1 MVGALLGAFLGWF
14 YMMAT
19 KDKNDTTG
27 LFGDLGAIV
36 KETKKGDD
44 FWSERLISEKTFKK
58 VWFNWRMAICHVDN
72 VERLQA
78 AGMAYTMAP
87 ALEELYP
94 DNEEER
100 IAGLKR
106 HMEFFITENMIG
118 GIIPGIVLSMEEER
132 AKAIRNGM
140 DGDEVISSELINSVK
155 SGMMGPFAGIGDTLN
170 YSTIKPVLTAFF
182 MGFAQ
187 QGHVWAPIVYVVL
200 LYVILILEG
209 WFMYNT
215 GYKLGSKSAASIL
228 RNNSVQKVITF
239 FSILGLFVMG
249 VMTAQNVSVALGINL
264 PFSTETISLQETLLD
279 AIVPGLLPLATVF
292 GIYAYLKKG
301 GNILKA
307 TLWILAIA
315 IVLGGL
321 GILV

>member
-155 SGMMGPFAGIGDTLN
+155 
-170 YSTIKPVLTAFF
+170 
-182 MGFAQ
+182 
-187 QGHVWAPIVYVVL
+187 
-200 LYVILILEG
+200 
-209 WFMYNT
+209 
-215 GYKLGSKSAASIL
+215 
-228 RNNSVQKVITF
+228 
-239 FSILGLFVMG
+239 
-249 VMTAQNVSVALGINL
+249 
-264 PFSTETISLQETLLD
+264 
-279 AIVPGLLPLATVF
+279 
-292 GIYAYLKKG
+292 
-301 GNILKA
+301 
-307 TLWILAIA
+307 
-315 IVLGGL
+315 
-321 GILV
+321 

>member
-1 MVGALLGAFLGWF
+1 M
-14 YMMAT
+14 
-19 KDKNDTTG
+19 
-27 LFGDLGAIV
+27 
-36 KETKKGDD
+36 
-44 FWSERLISEKTFKK
+44 
-58 VWFNWRMAICHVDN
+58 
-72 VERLQA
+72 
-78 AGMAYTMAP
+78 
-87 ALEELYP
+87 
-94 DNEEER
+94 
-100 IAGLKR
+100 
-106 HMEFFITENMIG
+106 
-118 GIIPGIVLSMEEER
+118 
-132 AKAIRNGM
+132 
-140 DGDEVISSELINSVK
+140 
-155 SGMMGPFAGIGDTLN
+155 
-170 YSTIKPVLTAFF
+170 
-182 MGFAQ
+182 
-187 QGHVWAPIVYVVL
+187 VL
-200 LYVILILEG
+200 LYLILILEG

-228 RNNSVQKVITF
+228 KNNSVQKVITF